1 MTDKKHS
8 LGYLK
13 ELLTPGLNG
22 VNSKFQKNYSLSIEG
37 KKLKL
42 SDGRTVVDDA
52 KCKGGKEQMRQL
64 NEMFRT
70 LRQEGEDD

>member
-1 MTDKKHS
+1 
-8 LGYLK
+8 
-13 ELLTPGLNG
+13 

-52 KCKGGKEQMRQL
+52 RCKGGKEQMRQL
-64 NEMFRT
+64 NEVFRT